1 MQKNLTEGS
10 ILKNIV
16 VFSLPYLLSYF
27 LQTLYGMADL
37 FLAGQFNGAAVI
49 SAVSIG
55 SQVMHMLTVIIVG
68 LAMGGTVLI
77 GQSVGARDTK
87 RTSKVTGNTITLFLI
102 FSVFATILLLATCR
116 RIVGLVSTPPESV
129 DQTVAYLKICFFG
142 IPFIV
147 AYNVIASIYRGMG
160 DSKSPMIF
168 VIIACSLNIILDYIF
183 MGLMGMQAEGA
194 AIATVIAQ
202 AVSVIISLIAIAKT
216 RSLKLTKKD
225 LKIDQAVM
233 SAILKIGLPVA
244 CQDGFIQISFI
255 VITII
260 ANRRGVNVAA
270 AVGIVEKII
279 CFFFLIPSSMLSS
292 ISAIAA
298 QNIGAGFHDRA
309 RKTFWAGTAIAV
321 GIGAVFAIA
330 FQFISQPV
338 IRLFTRDEIVVT
350 FGTQYLRSYVTDCV
364 LASIHF
370 CFSGYFTA
378 MGKSIISFIHN
389 SISIIL
395 IRIPGAY
402 LASKLCPETLFPMG
416 LAAPMG
422 SLFSVLICAGVYVW
436 MRKKVSKYCKPNA

>member
-37 FLAGQFNGAAVI
+37 FLAGQFNGADVI

-77 GQSVGARDTK
+77 GQAVGARDTK

-102 FSVFATILLLATCR
+102 FSVLATIILLATCR
-116 RIVGLVSTPPESV
+116 GIVGLVSTPPESV
-129 DQTVAYLKICFFG
+129 DQTVAYLKICFLG

-202 AVSVIISLIAIAKT
+202 AVSVIISLIAIVKN

-279 CFFFLIPSSMLSS
+279 CFLFLIPSSMLSS

-298 QNIGAGFHDRA
+298 QNIGAGYHDRA

-321 GIGAVFAIA
+321 GIGAIFAIA
-330 FQFISQPV
+330 FQFISGPV
-338 IRLFTRDEIVVT
+338 ISLFTRDEIVVT

-364 LASIHF
+364 LAAIHF

-402 LASKLCPETLFPMG
+402 LASKLWPETLFPMG

-422 SLFSVLICAGVYVW
+422 SLLSAFICAGAYLYL
-436 MRKKVSKYCKPNA
+436 RRNDK

>member
-1 MQKNLTEGS
+1 MTKNLTEGS

-16 VFSLPYLLSYF
+16 LFSLPYLLSYF

-77 GQSVGARDTK
+77 GQAVGAKDGK

-102 FSVFATILLLATCR
+102 FSAIVTIILLAACR
-116 RIVGLVSTPPESV
+116 GIVSLVSTPPESV

-147 AYNVIASIYRGMG
+147 AYNVIASIYRGVG

-168 VIIACSLNIILDYIF
+168 VIIACTLNIILDYIF
-183 MGLMGMQAEGA
+183 MGVFGMQAEGA

-202 AVSVIISLIAIAKT
+202 AVSVIISLIAIVRTK
-216 RSLKLTKKD
+216 SMKLTKED
-225 LKIDQAVM
+225 FKIDHAVM
-233 SAILKIGLPVA
+233 SAILKIGVPVA

-279 CFFFLIPSSMLSS
+279 CFLFLIPSSMLSS

-321 GIGAVFAIA
+321 GIGAIFAIA
-330 FQFISQPV
+330 FQFISGPV
-338 IRLFTRDEIVVT
+338 ISLFTRDEIVVT

-364 LASIHF
+364 LAAIHF
-370 CFSGYFTA
+370 CFSGYFCA

-402 LASKLCPETLFPMG
+402 FASRLWPETLFPMG

-422 SLFSVLICAGVYVW
+422 SLLSVFICAGAYLYL
-436 MRKKVSKYCKPNA
+436 RRNDK